1 MGPGALTRDQT
12 QDRACIENAE
22 SLANME
28 IPARGFLPERYAPQE
43 TCWRW
48 GCFGLSQWLVTLL
61 ALRRVGLR
69 KLDVLQCVRQ
79 STQDRLVF
87 HMCEEHFNHLSLE
100 PVSISYPNKIFLQ
113 DFNAYWLCY
122 LYSNLSFS
130 CPSVV
135 GWFLFLS
142 TYIHT
147 YSPDVGKDLTI
158 RHVFLYVYSC
168 SFAYWNMIY
177 VISNYFLLFLFYNPL
192 RAL

>member
-1 MGPGALTRDQT
+1 MPRRRHVGVEGVL
-12 QDRACIENAE
+12 ACLNDWWLCWHWGGWGWE
-22 SLANME
+22 SSMFYNVLDSLL
-28 IPARGFLPERYAPQE
+28 RTDWSF
-43 TCWRW
+43 TCVK
-48 GCFGLSQWLVTLL
+48 S
-61 ALRRVGLR
+61 
-69 KLDVLQCVRQ
+69 
-79 STQDRLVF
+79 
-87 HMCEEHFNHLSLE
+87 HFNHLSLE